1 MARIGV
7 RWPVYN
13 TYTVTQNAD
22 GTETE
27 SDGVGKVFGK
37 AIAED
42 ISITAES
49 VIQYANDGEAE
60 VSAPFTGGTIKSELN
75 DITDT
80 AEAEA
85 CGHTITEDGELIANS
100 DNEAPYMRRGF
111 VVPIL
116 VDNVKKYMGRVYPRV
131 KYAPPSENF
140 ATKGK
145 TLAFTGVTMQ
155 GTIMRNA
162 NGDWKWQKIFATEA
176 EALAY
181 VHTKCHM
188 PSSHDA
194 LSVTS
199 VPANNATGVAVDA
212 NIVITFNNPID
223 HGDAPFI
230 KTSDSSIIAAAKTFN
245 GAKTILT
252 INPTAD
258 LSASTQYAVLLSGMT
273 DAYGQTLADTVI
285 KFTTAS

>member
-37 AIAED
+37 AMSED
-42 ISITAES
+42 ISITADS
-49 VIQYANDGEAE
+49 IIQYANDAEAE

-85 CGHTITEDGELIANS
+85 CGHTVTVDGELIANE
-100 DNEAPYMRRGF
+100 DDEAPYMRRGF

-140 ATKGK
+140 ATKAK
-145 TLAFTGVTMQ
+145 ALTFTGVTMQ
-155 GTIMRNA
+155 GTIMRNKD
-162 NGDWKWQKIFATEA
+162 GDWKWQQTFSTLA

-181 VHTKCHM
+181 VHTKCHF
-188 PSSHDA
+188 PTSHDA

-199 VPANNATGVAVDA
+199 VPADDATNVAITA
-212 NIVITFNNPID
+212 NIVLTFNNPID
-223 HGDAPFI
+223 HGNATLVTASTNVPVA
-230 KTSDSSIIAAAKTFN
+230 SSKTFN
-245 GAKTILT
+245 GGKTVLT
-252 INPTAD
+252 IDPTAS
-258 LSASTQYAVLLSGMT
+258 LSTSTAYAVIITGMT

-285 KFTTAS
+285 TFTTAS